1 MASDALFNFALLE
14 DCAPKMKNQFQV
26 SKAKFYNPDTV
37 VEKAMVGGYF
47 LNTYIYTYT
56 EPVFFISYQGLDH

>member
-47 LNTYIYTYT
+47 FKHVHIYIHRASILHQLSGT
-56 EPVFFISYQGLDH
+56 

>member
-47 LNTYIYTYT
+47 LNT